1 MSTEPRIEWHGAFAD
16 RELEKELVAEDLP
29 AQRRFLQFSIG
40 LASLVFL
47 GYGLHD
53 WLIVPGILTRAWA
66 VRYGVFLPVALATF
80 AVVRSKYL
88 PRFGQLAMLAYGTA
102 ATFVVLYI
110 AVCAPPS
117 GFYLYSSYA
126 VLFVTLG
133 PFVARMNVLTQIAF
147 TGITLAMYL
156 ALDAALAHSPGPI
169 RASISVTLLSLG
181 GIGAV
186 LAHRLERQAR
196 ESFLQRRVIR
206 QQVAAL
212 DVERQRSERLLL
224 NVLPP
229 RIAERLKDEDAA
241 IADRFSPASI
251 LFADIVGFTRMTE
264 RIAPEELVDRL
275 NQVFSS
281 FDDLADKLSLEK
293 IKTIGDAYM
302 VAAGLGDHAEDH
314 ALAIAE
320 MALAIQRRVADF
332 SQRFGEPLSLRIGID
347 SGPVVAGV
355 IGKRKFI
362 YDVWGDT
369 VNTASRMES
378 HAEPGT
384 IQVTDA
390 VHDLLQDDYEL
401 SLRGEIEIKG
411 KGTMRTWL
419 LVGPRPDSRGRRA
432 AKTRV
437 PWKLGPTSVS

>member
-1 MSTEPRIEWHGAFAD
+1 
-16 RELEKELVAEDLP
+16 
-29 AQRRFLQFSIG
+29 
-40 LASLVFL
+40 
-47 GYGLHD
+47 
-53 WLIVPGILTRAWA
+53 
-66 VRYGVFLPVALATF
+66 
-80 AVVRSKYL
+80 
-88 PRFGQLAMLAYGTA
+88 
-102 ATFVVLYI
+102 
-110 AVCAPPS
+110 
-117 GFYLYSSYA
+117 

-133 PFVARMNVLTQIAF
+133 PFVGRMNVATQVAF
-147 TGITLAMYL
+147 TAVTLGMYL
-156 ALDAALAHSPGPI
+156 VLDSGLAHGPAAI
-169 RASISVTLLSLG
+169 RVSISVTLLALG
-181 GIGAV
+181 GIGA
-186 LAHRLERQAR
+186 LIALRLERQAR
-196 ESFLQRRVIR
+196 ESFLQRRLIR
-206 QQVAAL
+206 EQVAAL
-212 DVERQRSERLLL
+212 DTERKRSERLLL

-229 RIAERLKDEDAA
+229 RIAERLKDEDRS
-241 IADRFSPASI
+241 IADRFSPASV

-264 RIAPEELVDRL
+264 RLPPEELVDRL

-281 FDDLADKLSLEK
+281 FDDLADKLALEK

-332 SQRFGEPLSLRIGID
+332 GQRFGEPLSLRIGID

-390 VHDLLQDDYEL
+390 VRELLKDDYEL
-401 SLRGEIEIKG
+401 TLRGELDIKG
-411 KGTMRTWL
+411 KGTMRTWV
-419 LVGPRPDSRGRRA
+419 LVGPRPDARGHRT

-437 PWKLGPTSVS
+437 PWKLGPGSAS